1 MVGLAPAF
9 LALTFGL
16 HITMVNL
23 GIGLAW
29 IVPYLKWR
37 ADKGEKEL
45 ESVARALMRFYAATY
60 GVAGVFGTAF
70 TVFLLSYYP
79 HFLGFA
85 GDITMIPF
93 GLAIMMIVLHFF
105 SISAYW
111 YGWDRW
117 SRKTHYFIGFL
128 LGISALLIPLGFR
141 AVFAFL
147 NIPAGLGYDPTH
159 HKFYLD
165 VTAALTKNP
174 TYWPLYIKSIVAA
187 FTTTFL
193 VVMGAYA
200 YKYFIAESEE
210 EKKAALKTAK
220 MFAKPAAIGLGL
232 MLILGLWYAFSL
244 ENVPYKFNNVFAS
257 LGWKV
262 GDGKAYYNV
271 SWLFVLKMLFYLFQ
285 IAAVAY
291 AVPALLKGRLTK
303 THGKILLYAGVVAII
318 TIAAGEYLNAFSQ
331 YPFFVA
337 VWPDVLSGRVPLDK
351 LASYGIHI
359 PAQALPTVVNT
370 INSIVLLDKTP
381 TTYHILK
388 AMGIA
393 KFFPQ
398 TSPVNQIAVEGPVI
412 ALTVGFLAFLLA
424 AAAYLVFYVLL
435 WPSKT
440 KAEQVVEAEEQY

>member
-29 IVPYLKWR
+29 VVPYLKWR
-37 ADKGEKEL
+37 ADRGEREL

-85 GDITMIPF
+85 GNITMIPF

-117 SRKTHYFIGFL
+117 SRRTHYFIGFL
-128 LGISALLIPLGFR
+128 LGISALLIPVGFR

-147 NIPAGLGYDPTH
+147 NIPAGLGYDPAH

-165 VTAALTKNP
+165 VVAALTKNP
-174 TYWPLYIKSIVAA
+174 TYLPLYVKSIAAA

-200 YKYFIAESEE
+200 YKYFIAGSEE
-210 EKKAALKTAK
+210 EKQVALKTAK

-232 MLILGLWYAFSL
+232 MLLLGLWYAFSL
-244 ENVPYKFNNVFAS
+244 ESVPYKFNNVFAS

-262 GDGKAYYNV
+262 ADGKAYYNV
-271 SWLFVLKMLFYLFQ
+271 SWLFVLKMIMYAFQ
-285 IAAVAY
+285 IIAVIY
-291 AVPALLKGRLTK
+291 AVPALLKGRLTR
-303 THGKILLYAGVVAII
+303 THGKILLAAGVVAIV

-331 YPFFVA
+331 YPFFIA
-337 VWPDVLSGRVPLDK
+337 VWPDVLSGRVPLSK
-351 LASYGIHI
+351 LASYGINI
-359 PAQALPTVVNT
+359 PKEALPSVVSTV
-370 INSIVLLDKTP
+370 NSVVLLDNTAS
-381 TTYHILK
+381 TQHILRS
-388 AMGIA
+388 MGIA

-398 TSPVNQIAVEGPVI
+398 VNPVNEIAVEGPVV
-412 ALTVGFLAFLLA
+412 ALTFGFLAFLLA

-440 KAEQVVEAEEQY
+440 EAKAVAEAEEY